1 MRSLRTIQN
10 RERRGDLDGRP
21 ISLVIRYATFADAQT
36 AVPFWDGELS
46 SLQHIANSA
55 SAVYS
60 FETRRGERRILR
72 LTDAT
77 FRTRDDIHS
86 ELEFLSHLQGHA
98 VPAAAGVR
106 MEQGAWT
113 TDVKTLQGLF
123 YASVL
128 EYAGGVVVRDD
139 SPHRTPE
146 FFRAWGKNIAL
157 IHQASETYNPPP
169 GVPRRW
175 HWNEEILLRQAAAL
189 IPADDMVTQAELREV
204 LELLVAVPRSPKTY
218 GVIHADHG
226 PQNFHY
232 RPAAREITAFDF
244 GNACYH
250 WFICDLAIALSTVRL
265 KPDRDEIRREM
276 LAGYTAIRPLPADFD
291 SLIGILARLRSVYVY
306 LARLYKFGTHPTA
319 EEQLVLEQCKARVHE
334 KSNW

>member
-1 MRSLRTIQN
+1 MIH
-10 RERRGDLDGRP
+10 
-21 ISLVIRYATFADAQT
+21 YATPADAAAAIQ
-36 AVPFWDGELS
+36 AWDGNPNTLRH
-46 SLQHIANSA
+46 LGDSA
-55 SAVYS
+55 SSVFL
-60 FETRRGERRILR
+60 FETPNNTKRILR

-77 FRTRDDIHS
+77 YRTRDDVHS
-86 ELEFLSHLQGHA
+86 ELEFLAHLQAHA

-106 MEQGAWT
+106 TGQGTWT
-113 TDVKTLQGLF
+113 TELETAQGLF

-128 EYAGGVVVRDD
+128 EYAEGVVVRDD
-139 SPHRTPE
+139 LPYRTPE

-157 IHQASETYNPPP
+157 IHQASETYNPPS

-175 HWNEEILLRQAAAL
+175 QWDEEILLRQAAVL
-189 IPADDMVTQAELREV
+189 IPADDLVTQAERREV
-204 LELLVAVPRSPKTY
+204 LEILAAVPRSHKTY

-232 RPAAREITAFDF
+232 RPVTREITAFDF

-265 KPDRDEIRREM
+265 KPERDEIRKEM

-291 SLIGILARLRSVYVY
+291 SLVGILARLRSVYVY
-306 LARLYKFGTHPTA
+306 LARLYKFGAHPTA
-319 EEQLVLEQCKARVHE
+319 EEQVVLEQCKARVHA